1 MKTSLR
7 TVVAAA
13 ACMALSMPA
22 SYAAGAV
29 NSRTTYY
36 AISGSNGM
44 QLYLSMV
51 RRGPRHGLLSRAIAQ
66 TSYRVEWDARVEAA
80 DGVCRVTSARPK
92 LSITYAYP
100 RPAEKMSP
108 AVKARWNRFM
118 TGVRRHEETHGRL
131 AQQMVDAAYKSV
143 RGLKIAGD
151 SSCRKTR
158 REMKRRTDAAYA
170 LYEARQV
177 RFDEVEH
184 RDGGN
189 IDRLILALI
198 KAK

>member
-1 MKTSLR
+1 MKTSLIA
-7 TVVAAA
+7 VSAAI
-13 ACMALSMPA
+13 ACVALSPSA
-22 SYAAGAV
+22 SHAAGGV
-29 NSRTTYY
+29 TSKTTYY
-36 AISGSNGM
+36 SIPGANGM

-51 RRGPRHGLLSRAIAQ
+51 KRGPRHGLLSRAIAQ
-66 TSYRVEWDARVEAA
+66 TSYRVAWDAQVEWAN
-80 DGVCRVTSARPK
+80 GVCRVTSARPT

-100 RPAEKMSP
+100 KPTERISP
-108 AVKARWNRFM
+108 QVKARWNRFM
-118 TGVRRHEETHGRL
+118 AGVRRHEETHGRL
-131 AQQMVDAAYKSV
+131 ARQMVDAAYKSV

-151 SSCRKTR
+151 TSCRKTQ
-158 REMKRRTDAAYA
+158 REMKRRANATYA